1 MILDFRDNYIFE
13 NFGNMFVNLV
23 LDVFGNFE
31 IWMELEFRMVIIVQA
46 LHVVFKKNKNN

>member
-13 NFGNMFVNLV
+13 NFENTFVNRV
-23 LDVFGNFE
+23 WDVFLE
-31 IWMELEFRMVIIVQA
+31 ISNLELEFRMVIIVQT